1 MSALAVAQL
10 VLALVLGLVFC
21 VMGVLHFVPGVA
33 RGMGAM
39 IPVGMRGPFSARVL
53 VRFTG
58 VCEVLGG
65 VGLVVPWTRL
75 VAGIA
80 LCVFLVAVFPANAYA
95 ARNPSRF
102 GRAAVP
108 LVPRAI
114 AQVVVIGLVVLVVV
128 PV

>member
-1 MSALAVAQL
+1 MQVVQLVVVVALA
-10 VLALVLGLVFC
+10 ALFI
-21 VMGVLHFVPGVA
+21 VMGVLHFVPGFA

-39 IPVGMRGPFSARVL
+39 IPQRLRGPFSARFL

-58 VCEVLGG
+58 VCEVVGG
-65 VGLVVPWTRL
+65 IGLLVPATRL
-75 VAGIA
+75 AAVIA

-95 ARNPSRF
+95 ARNPERF

-114 AQVVVIGLVVLVVV
+114 AQLVLIALLIATVL
-128 PV
+128 PL